1 MRVARSGAWAMGV
14 TGHGTQQR
22 MENGEWRMENGETE
36 TGAVGSTVRRK
47 WFEQRDIEDKQQ
59 SNALVLLDNKSDTAT
74 MWLAE
79 HLY

>member
-1 MRVARSGAWAMGV
+1 M
-14 TGHGTQQR
+14 GHGGHRTR
-22 MENGEWRMENGETE
+22 GTTENGEWRNRDWRCG
-36 TGAVGSTVRRK
+36 VHQNVRRK